1 MDEDDRDLQDLL
13 GVSEPFQ
20 SPVHSVQ
27 TVDTD
32 EKMYLKMK
40 QDQLNDELNLS
51 LIPEEVPHERSEK
64 KEKKGSTF

>member
-1 MDEDDRDLQDLL
+1 
-13 GVSEPFQ
+13 
-20 SPVHSVQ
+20 
-27 TVDTD
+27 
-32 EKMYLKMK
+32 MYLKMK